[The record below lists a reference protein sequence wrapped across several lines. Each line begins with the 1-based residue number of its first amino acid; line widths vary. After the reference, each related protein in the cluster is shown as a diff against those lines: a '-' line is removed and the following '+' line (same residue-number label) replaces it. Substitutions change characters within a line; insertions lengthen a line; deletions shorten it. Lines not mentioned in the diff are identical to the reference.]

1 MQQTMKNI
9 IFLLC
14 VLLSSWSYAQKDS
27 DVLFTV
33 GNTSITV
40 LEFKQVYEKNQ
51 SLLKDEKQ
59 KDVKNYLD
67 LYVKFKLKLAEARQ
81 LKLDTASVYKKEV
94 ASYKNNLMT
103 PYLRDSAFIEK
114 LMKEAYYRTKYK
126 VNASHILVK
135 LPRDILP
142 KDTLPFYTKIM
153 QAREAVLSGQKFS
166 DVALQYSEDPSV
178 KTNYGDLG
186 YFTAFRMVRAF
197 EDAAYET
204 KVNEVSKPFKTNYGY
219 HFVKVNDVQLSEGE
233 VEVAHIFINE
243 GSKNAKE
250 QIDSVYTQL
259 IGGAD
264 FDALVLK
271 YSTDRRSR
279 SKSGKLPKFGTGRM
293 PKPFEDQSFQLVHT
307 NDFTKPFRTRYGWH
321 IVKLLKKHPVTS
333 FKEMKT
339 ELEKKVNAAGG
350 ARLSD
355 EMMLTKLKAKYNINI
370 DAGAKKIFDDPQI
383 RTKSR
388 AALSETL
395 VSIETKQI
403 AQYHFY
409 DYILN
414 RKGTSISVLFENFL
428 NQEVLNYF
436 KENLRH
442 TSPRFGSLLQEYE
455 EGVLVFDFMQKKVW
469 DIASND
475 AAGLQEYF
483 ESNSKNYNFK
493 DLTKNKGKVMSDYQA
508 YLEEDLDNTLKNK
521 YPVEVRHK
529 VLKKIIRFYKKDE

>member
-521 YPVEVRHK
+521 YSVEVQHK

>member
-9 IFLLC
+9 FFLLC
-14 VLLSSWSYAQKDS
+14 VMLSSWSYSQKDS

-33 GNTSITV
+33 GNTSVTV
-40 LEFKQVYEKNQ
+40 LEFKQVYEKNR
-51 SLLKDEKQ
+51 SLLKDDKQ

-67 LYVKFKLKLAEARQ
+67 LYVKFKLKLAAARA

-94 ASYKNNLMT
+94 ASYKKNLMT

-114 LMKEAYYRTKYK
+114 LMKEAYYRTKYE

-135 LPRDILP
+135 IPRDILP
-142 KDTLPFYTKIM
+142 KDTLPLYTKIM

-166 DVALQYSEDPSV
+166 EVALQYSEDPSV
-178 KTNYGDLG
+178 KTNEGNLG
-186 YFTAFRMVRAF
+186 YFTAFRMVREF

-204 KVNEVSKPFKTNYGY
+204 KVNEISKPFKTRYGY
-219 HFVKVNDVQLSEGE
+219 HFVKVNDLQLSEGE

-243 GSKNAKE
+243 GIKNAKE
-250 QIDSVYTQL
+250 QMDSIHTQL
-259 IGGAD
+259 KDGAD
-264 FDALVLK
+264 FDTLVLK
-271 YSTDRRSR
+271 HSTDRSTR
-279 SKSGKLPKFGTGRM
+279 SKLGKLPKFGKGRM
-293 PKPFEDQSFQLVHT
+293 PKPFENQSFQLVNT

-339 ELEKKVNAAGG
+339 ELEKKVNATGG

-355 EMMLTKLKAKYNINI
+355 EMMLAKLKTKYQIRI
-370 DAGAKKIFDDPQI
+370 QEGAKKIFDDPQI
-383 RTKSR
+383 RTKSS
-388 AALSETL
+388 ANLNETL
-395 VSIETKQI
+395 LSIETKEI

-409 DYILN
+409 DYIKN
-414 RKGTSISVLFENFL
+414 RKGTSISVLFEDFL

-436 KENLRH
+436 KENLRY

-475 AAGLQEYF
+475 AAGLQQYF
-483 ESNSKNYNFK
+483 ESNSTKYDFK
-493 DLTKNKGKVMSDYQA
+493 DLSKNKGKVMSDYQA

-521 YPVEVRHK
+521 YPAEVQHK

>member
-9 IFLLC
+9 FFLLC
-14 VLLSSWSYAQKDS
+14 VMLSSWSYAQKDS

-33 GNTSITV
+33 GNNSVTV
-40 LEFKQVYEKNQ
+40 LEFKQVYEKNR
-51 SLLKDEKQ
+51 SLLKDDEQ

-67 LYVKFKLKLAEARQ
+67 LYVKFKLKLAAARA

-94 ASYKNNLMT
+94 ASYKKNLIT

-114 LMKEAYYRTKYK
+114 LVKEAYYRTKYE

-135 LPRDILP
+135 IPKNILP
-142 KDTLPFYTKIM
+142 KDTLPLYTKIM

-166 DVALQYSEDPSV
+166 EVALQYSEDPSV
-178 KTNYGDLG
+178 KTNFGDLG
-186 YFTAFRMVRAF
+186 YFTAFRMVREF

-204 KVNEVSKPFKTNYGY
+204 KVNEVSKPFRTRYGY
-219 HFVKVNDVQLSEGE
+219 HFLKVNDLQLSEGE

-250 QIDSVYTQL
+250 QIDSVYTRL
-259 IGGAD
+259 IDGED

-271 YSTDRRSR
+271 YSTDRRTR
-279 SKSGKLPKFGTGRM
+279 SKSGKLPKFGKGRM
-293 PKPFEDQSFQLVHT
+293 PKPFEDQSFQLVNA
-307 NDFTKPFRTRYGWH
+307 NDFTQPFRTRFGWH
-321 IVKLLKKHPVTS
+321 IVKLVQRHPVTS
-333 FKEMKT
+333 FKEMRA

-355 EMMLTKLKAKYNINI
+355 EMMLAKLKAKYKIAI
-370 DAGAKKIFDDPQI
+370 DAAAKKVFDDPQI

-388 AALSETL
+388 DALNETL
-395 VSIETKQI
+395 LSIETKQI

-409 DYILN
+409 DYIIN

-442 TSPRFGSLLQEYE
+442 TSPRFGSLMQEYE

-475 AAGLQEYF
+475 AAGLQQYF
-483 ESNSKNYNFK
+483 ESNSKNYKFK

-508 YLEEDLDNTLKNK
+508 YLEVDLDNTLKKK
-521 YPVEVRHK
+521 YPVEVQQK
-529 VLKKIIRFYKKDE
+529 VLKKIIRSYKKDE